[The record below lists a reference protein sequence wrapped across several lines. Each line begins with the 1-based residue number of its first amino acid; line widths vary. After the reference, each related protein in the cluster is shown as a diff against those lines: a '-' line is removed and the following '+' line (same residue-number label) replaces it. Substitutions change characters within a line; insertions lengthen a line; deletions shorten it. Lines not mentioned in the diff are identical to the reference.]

1 MKKPL
6 GSFAVALLLL
16 AAFGAVGRYNYLLFH
31 SIAELFSI
39 IIAFGIF
46 MVAWNARRY
55 IENQY
60 LLFVGIAY
68 LFVGIL
74 DIAHTVTYKGM
85 SVFTGYDANTPT
97 QLWIAAR
104 YMESL
109 TLLIAPLTFRRQ
121 IKTNF
126 FVLGYSAVALLLLL
140 SILHWGVFPDCFS
153 ENAGGLSPFKK
164 ASEYIISAILLAS
177 GLLLLRHRS
186 RFDGTVLLW
195 ILLSIM
201 MKIFSEL
208 AFSTYTDVYDNANLI
223 GHYFKIVSFFLI
235 YKAIVETG
243 LTKPYDLLFRDL
255 RQNRESYRA
264 LFANMINGLA
274 HHRVLY
280 DRSGKPVD
288 YEFLEVNEAFKSL
301 TGLADVVGKK
311 VTEAIPGI
319 RNEPLDWIGTYGML
333 ATEGRSLRFENYSE
347 SLGKWYSV
355 IAYSPAEGEF
365 ATIFEDI
372 SDRKQSEEALRQ
384 SEARYKLLS
393 DTAGRL
399 LETEDLLS
407 MIDDLCRKVMEN
419 LDCQAFFNYMVDPK
433 ADRLRLNA
441 YAGIPAH
448 DARRIEWLDFGVAVC
463 GCVARDGQRIIAED
477 IQNTP
482 DLNTE
487 LVKSYGMQ
495 AYCCHPLIVQDQ
507 LIGTLSFGTKTRP
520 RFTANEIDL
529 MQTVTNQVALATQRL
544 QVQRALRSANEDL
557 EKKIQERTTTLAH
570 LVDTLQEEIDQRQ
583 YAENQLRLVNQQL
596 NARANQLRDLTGEL
610 VNVEKRE
617 RTRLARI
624 LHDGL
629 QQHLAAIKMK
639 LACVAEQLD
648 NPEDRQRTEAVI
660 AMIAQ
665 SVQMA
670 RSLSTN
676 LSPPVLHERGFSS
689 GLVWLARWMQD
700 NHHFHVAL
708 SIEKIPKLPAE
719 VEIILFECIRELL
732 FNTVKHAKV
741 YAAIVH
747 LRMVDEKTIAIT
759 VKDEGAGFD
768 PSWLKQEGG
777 AGGGFGLFSI
787 RERIGLLGGRL
798 QVESTPGKGSRFT
811 LTLPN
816 GKLLAAIPTVL
827 PTDAPAETC
836 VLDARPQDSR
846 RPIRVLVADDHA
858 LFRDGIVRLLDRDP
872 DIAIVGQAN
881 NGREAI
887 ALARKLVP
895 DVILMD
901 ISMPELNGIEAT
913 RVIHRELPAIRII
926 GLSMFEEEYGSK
938 SLREAGAVGFKSKS
952 ANATEL
958 ISAIRTA
965 VQVAIV

>member
-6 GSFAVALLLL
+6 ATVTIALLLL
-16 AAFGAVGRYNYLLFH
+16 AALGTAGRYNYLLFH
-31 SIAELFSI
+31 SLAELFAI
-39 IIAFGIF
+39 IIACGIF

-55 IENQY
+55 IENQF

-74 DIAHTVTYKGM
+74 DIAHTLTYRGM
-85 SVFTGYDANTPT
+85 SVLAGYDANAPT

-121 IKTNF
+121 IKTGL
-126 FVLGYSAVALLLLL
+126 FVLGYSAVTLLLLL
-140 SILHWGVFPDCFS
+140 SILHWGVFPDCFL
-153 ENAGGLSPFKK
+153 ENAGGLTPFKK

-177 GLLLLRHRS
+177 GLLLLHYRS
-186 RFDGTVLLW
+186 RFDGKVLLW
-195 ILLSIM
+195 VLLSIL

-208 AFSTYTDVYDNANLI
+208 AFSTYADVYDNANLI

-243 LTKPYDLLFRDL
+243 LAKPYDLLFRDL
-255 RQNRESYRA
+255 KRNRESYRA

-274 HHRVLY
+274 RHRVLY

-288 YEFLEVNEAFKSL
+288 YEFLEVNEAFYRL

-311 VTEAIPGI
+311 VTEVIPGI
-319 RNEPLDWIGTYGML
+319 RNEPMDWIGTFGAL
-333 ATEGRSLRFENYSE
+333 AAEGRSLRFENYSE
-347 SLGKWYSV
+347 SLRKWYSV
-355 IAYSPAEGEF
+355 IAYSPAKGEF

-372 SDRKQSEEALRQ
+372 SDRKQSEKALRQ
-384 SEARYKLLS
+384 SEARFKLLS

-399 LETEDLLS
+399 LGTEDLQGVV
-407 MIDDLCRKVMEN
+407 DTLCRKVMEH
-419 LDCQAFFNYMVDPK
+419 LDCQAFFNFMVDPK

-448 DARRIEWLDFGVAVC
+448 DASRIEWLDYGVAVC

-477 IQNTP
+477 ILNTP

-487 LVKSYGMQ
+487 LVKSYGIQ
-495 AYCCHPLIVQDQ
+495 AYCCHPLIVQGQ

-520 RFTANEIDL
+520 RFTPDEIDL
-529 MQTVTNQVALATQRL
+529 MQTVTHQVALAAQRL
-544 QVQRALRSANEDL
+544 QAQAALRSANEEL
-557 EKKIQERTTTLAH
+557 EKKIQQRTATLAQM
-570 LVDTLQEEIDQRQ
+570 VDTLEEEVDQRQ
-583 YAENQLRLVNQQL
+583 RVENQLRLVNEQL
-596 NARANQLRDLTGEL
+596 SARAHQLRALTGEL
-610 VNVEKRE
+610 AIAEQRE

-629 QQHLAAIKMK
+629 QQHLAAAKMQ
-639 LACVAEQLD
+639 LACVAEQLTD
-648 NPEDRQRTEAVI
+648 PQERQGTEAVI
-660 AMIAQ
+660 AMMAQ
-665 SVQMA
+665 SIQMA
-670 RSLSTN
+670 RSLSTD
-676 LSPPVLHERGFSS
+676 LSPPVLHERGFSA
-689 GLVWLARWMQD
+689 GLEWLARWMRD

-708 SIEKIPKLPAE
+708 SIEKIPKFPVE
-719 VEIILFECIRELL
+719 VKIILFECIRELL

-741 YAAIVH
+741 CAATVH
-747 LRMVDEKTIAIT
+747 LRMVDGKTIAIT
-759 VKDEGAGFD
+759 VEDEGAGFD
-768 PSWLKQEGG
+768 PSRLKQDGD
-777 AGGGFGLFSI
+777 GGFGLFSV
-787 RERIGLLGGRL
+787 RERIGLLGGL
-798 QVESTPGKGSRFT
+798 LLVESAPGKGSRFT
-811 LTLPN
+811 MTLPYS
-816 GKLLAAIPTVL
+816 KPPVPTPPVQ
-827 PTDAPAETC
+827 PTAAPAETC
-836 VLDARPQDSR
+836 APDARPLDSR
-846 RPIRVLVADDHA
+846 KPISVLVADDHA
-858 LFRDGIVRLLDRDP
+858 LFRDGIVRLLDRNP

-887 ALARKLVP
+887 SLARKLVP

-926 GLSMFEEEYGSK
+926 GLSMHDEEDGYQK
-938 SLREAGAVGFKSKS
+938 LREAGAVGFQSKS
-952 ANATEL
+952 STATEL
-958 ISAIRTA
+958 VSAIRTA
-965 VQVAIV
+965 VQVATA